1 MLTALDPLDRDALL
15 RILTEPKNA
24 LVRQYKRL
32 FEIDGV
38 KLEFTQDAL
47 EAIVDKAIE
56 YKLGAR
62 GLRSIVETVMVDA
75 MFDVPSMKVD
85 EFTVDAAYVHDRLDR
100 ANFDKMKLAD

>member
-1 MLTALDPLDRDALL
+1 ML

-38 KLEFTQDAL
+38 HLEFTQDAL

-75 MFDVPSMKVD
+75 MFDVPSMHVKD
-85 EFTVDAAYVHDRLDR
+85 FTVDAAYVLSRLDQ
-100 ANFDKMKLAD
+100 ANFDKVRLAD